1 MAPYLKATITST
13 LCPLGGRSG
22 GGKGYLKAPFCA
34 ATMSQCPAAPLER
47 QDTVLGIWG
56 VPGGTRSGV
65 FKFFLIL
72 AFK

>member
-1 MAPYLKATITST
+1 
-13 LCPLGGRSG
+13 
-22 GGKGYLKAPFCA
+22 
-34 ATMSQCPAAPLER
+34 MSQCPVAPLER

-72 AFK
+72 ALSGLYVLGLINLTMTSCH